1 MENYFLLLEIP
12 FDPPESDINKINEAI
27 AKKQAQWSRDLVNP
41 IKKVQASLYLASIS
55 DIKKIML
62 DPISRCEEAAKAVQ
76 IKNGQLCELD
86 TRLTLYRAKGNS
98 LSDDDLKL
106 LLNKFSAF
114 GISKDEIV
122 QRFFSGIEDVE
133 ETVNSY
139 DVLEKGQVVSLK
151 NLMKQLNMREKTLY
165 DFLELSPTASPK
177 ELCEKADL
185 LKKKIL
191 NKGEKDGYDN
201 AAQTLCGICA
211 VIFKD
216 ESAKRK
222 YDNYVRLTKFTLI
235 NDLIDEVVSGAEK
248 TLDPKVKERL
258 IDLAYSQY
266 KLSSADA
273 SIYINNYCEYMGYS
287 LFNDKT
293 VCGVCG
299 FVNLPGMTTCIKCGR
314 PLMLPC
320 TVCGGI
326 NHNSAKYCAKCG
338 QSLFTSHTNSDLGN
352 VVNNATNNSA
362 VFDLSKVVGYLK
374 SGMYDKALGVIE
386 KAIDDDCGD
395 PDCFFYMAVCLL
407 NGKKAFLQPRPV
419 IDRVISCIN
428 SAIDIEPRGVYY
440 YLLAYVKYD
449 YFARKSYNT
458 SPKYDEIL
466 SIAKQKGI
474 TNNDIA
480 GLFGVLR
487 VDNPFK

>member
-1 MENYFLLLEIP
+1 MENYFLLLELP
-12 FDPPESDINKINEAI
+12 FDPPESDVNKISEAI
-27 AKKQAQWSRDLVNP
+27 AKKQAQWSRDLINP
-41 IKKVQASLYLASIS
+41 IKKVQASLYLARVAE
-55 DIKKIML
+55 IKKVML
-62 DPISRCEEAAKAVQ
+62 DPISRYEEAAKAVQ
-76 IKNGQLCELD
+76 IKNSQLNELEA
-86 TRLTLYRAKGNS
+86 RLILYRAKGNA
-98 LSDDDLKL
+98 LSDEDLKVL
-106 LLNKFSAF
+106 LDKFGAF

-122 QRFFSGIEDVE
+122 QRFLSGIEE

-165 DFLELSPTASPK
+165 DFLELSPTASSK

-222 YDNYVRLTKFTLI
+222 YDNYVRLTKFVLI
-235 NDLIDEVVSGAEK
+235 NELIDEMVSGTQK
-248 TLDPKVKERL
+248 ILDSKVKERL
-258 IDLAYSQY
+258 IGLAYSQY
-266 KLSSADA
+266 KLNSADA

-287 LFNDKT
+287 LSNDKT

-299 FVNLPGMTTCIKCGR
+299 FVNLPDMSTCLKCGR
-314 PLMLPC
+314 PLKRPC
-320 TVCGGI
+320 MVCGGI
-326 NHNSAKYCAKCG
+326 NHNSARQCAKCG
-338 QSLFTSHTNSDLGN
+338 ENLFTSHAGGD
-352 VVNNATNNSA
+352 TNNVIVNSA
-362 VFDLSKVVGYLK
+362 SLDLSKVLSCLK
-374 SGMYDKALGVIE
+374 SNMQDKALGLIE
-386 KAIDDDCGD
+386 KAIEDDCDD

-407 NGKKAFLQPRPV
+407 NGKKAFLQTRPV

-440 YLLAYVKYD
+440 YLLAYIKYD

-458 SPKYDEIL
+458 SPKYDEVL
-466 SIAKQKGI
+466 LLAKQNGI

-480 GLFGVLR
+480 GLFDILH
-487 VDNPFK
+487 VDNPFKG